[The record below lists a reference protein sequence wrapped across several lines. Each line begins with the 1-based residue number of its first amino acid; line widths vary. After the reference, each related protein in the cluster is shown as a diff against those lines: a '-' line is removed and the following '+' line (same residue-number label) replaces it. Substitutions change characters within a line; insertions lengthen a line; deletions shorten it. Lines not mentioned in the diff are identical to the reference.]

1 LGGLNEFGIASYKA
15 TENFAQRE
23 VEFVLSIGGIAVET
37 NASLG
42 SSLSLPELRRNYDA
56 VFLGMGLGGVNKLG
70 LAGEGALAGV
80 MDAVDWI
87 AHLRQ
92 AKDLSTVPVGR
103 RVVVIGGGMTAIDAA
118 VQSKRL
124 GAEEVTVVYR
134 RGEDAMKASL
144 YERQLAQ
151 TNGVLIRTWAMPS
164 ALHGDD
170 GRVNAVA
177 FERTAE
183 PGGRLSGTGETFTI
197 PAEMVLVAIGQ
208 VLVPSDIGGADVL
221 ALSGGRIVVDGD
233 RRTSIPGVWA
243 GGDCVAGGQDLTV
256 SAVEDGKQAAFSID
270 RALKGVMAA

>member
-1 LGGLNEFGIASYKA
+1 M
-15 TENFAQRE
+15 
-23 VEFVLSIGGIAVET
+23 
-37 NASLG
+37 
-42 SSLSLPELRRNYDA
+42 
-56 VFLGMGLGGVNKLG
+56 FLGMGLGGVNKLG
-70 LAGEGALAGV
+70 LAGDGVLAGV

-87 AHLRQ
+87 ANLRQ

-170 GRVNAVA
+170 GRVSAVA

-183 PGGRLSGTGETFTI
+183 TGGRLSGTGETFTI
-197 PAEMVLVAIGQ
+197 PADMVLVAIGQ
-208 VLVPSDIGGADVL
+208 VLVPSDLGGADVL

-233 RRTSIPGVWA
+233 RRTSIPASGPAATALRA
-243 GGDCVAGGQDLTV
+243 GRISLSQPSRTE
-256 SAVEDGKQAAFSID
+256 SRRPFRSIAPS
-270 RALKGVMAA
+270 RA

>member
-1 LGGLNEFGIASYKA
+1 
-15 TENFAQRE
+15 
-23 VEFVLSIGGIAVET
+23 
-37 NASLG
+37 
-42 SSLSLPELRRNYDA
+42 
-56 VFLGMGLGGVNKLG
+56 
-70 LAGEGALAGV
+70 
-80 MDAVDWI
+80 
-87 AHLRQ
+87 
-92 AKDLSTVPVGR
+92 
-103 RVVVIGGGMTAIDAA
+103 MTAIDAA

-170 GRVNAVA
+170 GRVSAVA

-183 PGGRLSGTGETFTI
+183 TGGRLSSTGETFTI
-197 PAEMVLVAIGQ
+197 PADMVLVAIGQ
-208 VLVPSDIGGADVL
+208 VLVPSDLGGADVL

-233 RRTSIPGVWA
+233 RRTSISGVWA